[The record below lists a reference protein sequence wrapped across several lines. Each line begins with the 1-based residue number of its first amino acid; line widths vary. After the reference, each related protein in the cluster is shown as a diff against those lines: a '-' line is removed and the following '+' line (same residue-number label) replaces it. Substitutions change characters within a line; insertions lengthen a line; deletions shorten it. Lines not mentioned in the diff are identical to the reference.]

1 MSVFQ
6 PKSVLQLVVIGFLVV
21 VAPLC
26 LAILYTVQ
34 TLGELSEN
42 SRAVTSQVVTL
53 NRHGQELQRDLLD
66 LERRARQYLTL
77 KSTDLLALFNKE
89 KNIVLLNINKLKD
102 ISNNLDEVH
111 STLCQ
116 LGSFGDR
123 TVGNPQ

>member
-42 SRAVTSQVVTL
+42 SRSVTAQVITL
-53 NRHGQELQRDLLD
+53 NRHGQELQRGSGTLAVSKPNLINWTTTEPEESQIISDGETLLI
-66 LERRARQYLTL
+66 RIYILTSISI
-77 KSTDLLALFNKE
+77 K
-89 KNIVLLNINKLKD
+89 KL
-102 ISNNLDEVH
+102 I
-111 STLCQ
+111 
-116 LGSFGDR
+116 
-123 TVGNPQ
+123 

>member
-42 SRAVTSQVVTL
+42 SRSVTAQVITL

-77 KSTDLLALFNKE
+77 KNADLLVLFNEE
-89 KNIVLLNINKLKD
+89 KKNVLLNINKLNY
-102 ISNNLDEVH
+102 I
-111 STLCQ
+111 
-116 LGSFGDR
+116 GS
-123 TVGNPQ
+123 